1 MEDCER
7 LSKLFECL
15 LYITQNLFWVISGF
29 TFGLAIYWWKL
40 GQLKNEF
47 YSLKNLWTKKF
58 KRGDEFILK
67 AGPDVKSLDG
77 SVTKT
82 VTNDSEMIFGHERG
96 IDWIFNGSKGLI
108 RSRIIYASFKNDPDP
123 IPKYFAISHFD
134 IKS

>member
-1 MEDCER
+1 MEDCAL
-7 LSKLFECL
+7 LSKLYEWL
-15 LYITQNLFWVISGF
+15 LYIVQNLFWVITGF
-29 TFGLAIYWWKL
+29 TFGLAIYWWRL
-40 GQLKNEF
+40 DQLKNEF

-82 VTNDSEMIFGHERG
+82 VTNDSVMIFGYERG

-108 RSRIIYASFKNDPDP
+108 RSRIIYASFKNDPHP
-123 IPKYFAISHFD
+123 IPKYFVISHFD